1 MFCVGLILYEM
12 LLPPMPNALERYNV
26 FQEARVL
33 FIFAFVSFRLGVCD
47 PKSKS
52 LTEIL
57 LRNVSKCFFY
67 GRFKVGKPKQPTFCP
82 RIDRYASQ

>member
-12 LLPPMPNALERYNV
+12 LLPPMPTALERYNV

-57 LRNVSKCFFY
+57 LRNVSKCFFLWSFQS
-67 GRFKVGKPKQPTFCP
+67 RNTQTTDLLPKN
-82 RIDRYASQ
+82 

>member
-33 FIFAFVSFRLGVCD
+33 FIFAFVSFRLDVCD

-57 LRNVSKCFFY
+57 LRNVSKCFFLWSFQS
-67 GRFKVGKPKQPTFCP
+67 RNTRTTDLLPKN
-82 RIDRYASQ
+82 